1 MKIFFPCPD
10 VTGPHLHL
18 SRCKWLPHLHLDK
31 ERRWGRRCHCMLCD
45 VINLSPIFIRG
56 NLLFLHEVYVT
67 ANWVQQL
74 LAFQFRTWFF
84 HWDRLPAPLADSVW
98 KFSSV
103 FYQSSKGSSRR
114 LSEKTLL
121 WHPLSQMLPSPA
133 RKDLAWWCYE
143 IQTLASA
150 ESLQITTRL
159 HLNWPSSAS
168 RWLLAHPLKALS
180 GQPVNDSLWGTLL
193 LVLNQGHS
201 LIREMSQASGLGS
214 FCQLLY

>member
-1 MKIFFPCPD
+1 MAPPFTSGQGKKMGEEVPLHVSCHSVCVEVFFFCNLGSFLVFFTYSLKAHPD
-10 VTGPHLHL
+10 A
-18 SRCKWLPHLHLDK
+18 
-31 ERRWGRRCHCMLCD
+31 CHQTPVREDTSLTP
-45 VINLSPIFIRG
+45 S
-56 NLLFLHEVYVT
+56 
-67 ANWVQQL
+67 
-74 LAFQFRTWFF
+74 
-84 HWDRLPAPLADSVW
+84 
-98 KFSSV
+98 FSS
-103 FYQSSKGSSRR
+103 
-114 LSEKTLL
+114 
-121 WHPLSQMLPSPA
+121 MLPSPA
-133 RKDLAWWCYE
+133 RKDLAWWCYHCYE

>member
-1 MKIFFPCPD
+1 MWLPTESSNCWHFSFERD
-10 VTGPHLHL
+10 SSTGTGSLLHL
-18 SRCKWLPHLHLDK
+18 LTLCGS
-31 ERRWGRRCHCMLCD
+31 CHSVCVEVFFFC
-45 VINLSPIFIRG
+45 NLGS
-56 NLLFLHEVYVT
+56 FLV
-67 ANWVQQL
+67 
-74 LAFQFRTWFF
+74 FF
-84 HWDRLPAPLADSVW
+84 TYSLKAHPDACHQTPVREDTSLTPS
-98 KFSSV
+98 FSS
-103 FYQSSKGSSRR
+103 
-114 LSEKTLL
+114 
-121 WHPLSQMLPSPA
+121 MLPSPA
-133 RKDLAWWCYE
+133 RKDLAWWCYHCYE

-214 FCQLLY
+214 SCQLLY